1 MKKNVSGHLSPV
13 SPTETILQPEH
24 SYKGMTP
31 REDVNTC
38 FNSVVCTHL
47 PKTSHSLYRHL
58 PRVEKQIL
66 INVTVKTQK

>member
-1 MKKNVSGHLSPV
+1 MNHLNKAVAWCYQTALHDRVMKKNVSGHLSPV

-47 PKTSHSLYRHL
+47 PKT
-58 PRVEKQIL
+58 
-66 INVTVKTQK
+66 